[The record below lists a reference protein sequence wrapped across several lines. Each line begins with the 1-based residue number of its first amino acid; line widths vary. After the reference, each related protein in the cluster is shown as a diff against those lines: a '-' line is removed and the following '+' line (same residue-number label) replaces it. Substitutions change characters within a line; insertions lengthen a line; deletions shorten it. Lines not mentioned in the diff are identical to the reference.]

1 MNNDYNVLSD
11 KAYQERMF
19 EFDLQ
24 LFGGGGG
31 GKSGVKIIGTIA
43 AAAFGFFNPTM
54 FGLTATAH
62 FGGAVMGAAL
72 FSSVWGAFSKPKVND
87 FGSTSVSNIQRF
99 DRAQESMSYDGQIP
113 VVYGL
118 RKLTGNQTYHKADS
132 DASTLY
138 KHVVLC
144 EGGIEGIE
152 SACAN
157 DLIIP
162 TGSQTSNTVF
172 TLQNVKYE
180 DATVYKKGHTLTL
193 YANGKTRNLYLCTTD
208 DMTTGNTYWEYQVN
222 MSSLISWLNRLG
234 EGWQAFPTASTS
246 MYPGNLWDITEK
258 TATETVWLSYD
269 DLRWEYGLNFGILV
283 PETFVHDGFHYQ
295 YTREFE
301 GHGTNI
307 LYKYNRFQYKSIS
320 AYRTPV
326 NFQASTVSGGTSYT
340 FHDGDTPETYET
352 TGGYPKMAWLDMKFT
367 TASEIGGGN
376 PSVDCIVK
384 GKKIY
389 DIRTGKTEYSTNPAM
404 CVRDFIL
411 STRYGLGKWFTEDDL
426 DIDSWTEAA
435 DYCDEIITFLNGDGA
450 EINAKRYELNMIID
464 SRRSALE
471 WLQEMLANFAGYI
484 VYSQGKI
491 KLKIEKE
498 EPISYEFN
506 DNNCKDLK
514 IEPLKLSETPNR
526 YEISFIDPENNWGS
540 VKALVED
547 FADQKQRQKIV
558 SKSVSLEGVTSQN
571 QALRLGRFY
580 RDYNLTCPI
589 QVSFSTGIQ
598 AMHLEPGDV
607 VSLSY
612 HGVFKGMPI
621 RIAEIKET
629 NKGTFEINGRQYN
642 DTIYGDILGGGVHW
656 YNYATMASPYAGDV
670 LDPFNI
676 TLKEGGIL
684 GKDGT
689 YVGYVDVKWDKPAYA
704 FIDYYEVYY
713 KYDFTSWTYVGS
725 PHDTAC
731 TIMNTMAGQTIY
743 VLVKTVNTIGRQSN
757 GNMESLYLQGKL
769 LPPTNVTNFTVV
781 ELANEKLQATITEVN
796 DVDLAYYE
804 LRQGSSWNRSRLIGT
819 FTGSSYTWPA
829 VDAGTLTFW
838 VKAVDTSGIYSEKPA
853 KAICTVMNLTPR
865 NVIYERTVPEEEWIT
880 HSMVKC
886 LNGYW
891 RIRAK
896 KVLGDYDYFS
906 EIFGGLPLLMTDA
919 YILLPTIDL
928 GENIID
934 TTAFWKDL
942 DGVYHLRS
950 KEKLGDFERF
960 SDIFQ
965 HSYSYEKAK
974 YQKSTFLN
982 LKVDSYT
989 DGDARYTV
997 EYRTSIDN
1005 EHWSEWLPEN
1015 EKQFAGRYV
1024 QVRILAE
1031 TLDGTGNIYIR
1042 RITTSIDV
1050 PDIEEIIENVRI
1062 HETTTIKYNGRV
1074 FTEIKSIA
1082 CYTQIDGVQ
1091 ATCWIE
1097 RQGNSS
1103 SDISILNDNGE
1114 RADGLLQKM
1123 IVRGY

>member
-11 KAYQERMF
+11 NAYQEKMF

-43 AAAFGFFNPTM
+43 AAAFGYFNAM
-54 FGLTATAH
+54 SVFGFASNMSI
-62 FGGAVMGAAL
+62 GGALMGASL
-72 FSSVWGAFSKPKVND
+72 FSGVWSALSKPKTDNY
-87 FGSTSVSNIQRF
+87 SSSISNVQRF

-152 SACAN
+152 SVCAN

-180 DATVYKKGHTLTL
+180 DATVYKKGQTLTL
-193 YANGKTRNLYLCTTD
+193 YANGKTRNLYLCTTS
-208 DMTTGNTYWEYQVN
+208 DMTTGSTYWEYQVN
-222 MSSLISWLNRLG
+222 MTSLISWINRLG

-246 MYPGNLWDITEK
+246 MYPGNLWDVE
-258 TATETVWLSYD
+258 ASV
-269 DLRWEYGLNFGILV
+269 
-283 PETFVHDGFHYQ
+283 
-295 YTREFE
+295 
-301 GHGTNI
+301 
-307 LYKYNRFQYKSIS
+307 
-320 AYRTPV
+320 YRAPV

-340 FHDGDTPETYET
+340 FHDGDTPDTYET

-367 TASEIGGGN
+367 TSSEIGGGN
-376 PSVDCIVK
+376 PSVDCIIK

-411 STRYGLGKWFTEDDL
+411 SSRYGLGKWFTEDDL
-426 DIDSWTEAA
+426 DTDSWTEAA

-506 DNNCKDLK
+506 DSNCKDLK

-589 QVSFSTGIQ
+589 QVSFTTGIQ

-629 NKGTFEINGRQYN
+629 NKGTFEVSGRQYN

-676 TLKEGGIL
+676 TLKEGGVL

-743 VLVKTVNTIGRQSN
+743 VMVKTVNTIGRQSN

-865 NVIYERTVPEEEWIT
+865 NVIYEHTIPDEEWIT

-950 KEKLGDFERF
+950 KEKLGDFARF

-1005 EHWSEWLPEN
+1005 KHWSEWLPEN
-1015 EKQFAGRYV
+1015 EKQFTGRYV

-1031 TLDGTGNIYIR
+1031 TLDDTGNIYIR

-1103 SDISILNDNGE
+1103 SDISILDDNGE